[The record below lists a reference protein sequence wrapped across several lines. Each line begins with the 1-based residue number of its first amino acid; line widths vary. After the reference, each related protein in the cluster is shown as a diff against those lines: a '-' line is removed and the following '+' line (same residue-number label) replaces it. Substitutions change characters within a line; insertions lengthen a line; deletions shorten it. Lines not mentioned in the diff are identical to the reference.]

1 MADAEARRA
10 AIQKASVQIRTGSA
24 FVRRAQPQTVASQST
39 KQPSPRPPDRK
50 RG

>member
-10 AIQKASVQIRTGSA
+10 AIQKASVQVRTGSA
-24 FVRRAQPQTVASQST
+24 FVRRAQPQTIANQPT
-39 KQPSPRPPDRK
+39 KQPSHPPDRK

>member
-10 AIQKASVQIRTGSA
+10 AIQKASVQVRTGSA
-24 FVRRAQPQTVASQST
+24 FVRRAQPQTITNQPT
-39 KQPSPRPPDRK
+39 KQPSHPPDRK